1 MTSPFGLLPS
11 GPIPDPG
18 LEHATNHRERAIGA
32 LISQFRDKARFTKLV
47 EIFIR
52 PFQEIEDA
60 IWDLYTK
67 RRLDMARGVQLD
79 IIGKIVDEPRSGLSD
94 ADYLPILRIA
104 VRVLFSNGTGPNLI
118 RITQLF
124 LATNGFTYGEH
135 YPAAVEI
142 AISQTISD
150 AALRL
155 LARFLHRAKSGGVR
169 LDVIDARAPGTRFH
183 YGLEGTGI
191 GYGVG
196 TYGGVV

>member
-11 GPIPDPG
+11 GPVPDPG

-52 PFQEIEDA
+52 PFQELEDA

-67 RRLDMARGVQLD
+67 RRIDTAQGVQLD
-79 IIGKIVDEPRSGLSD
+79 TIGAIVGERRSGLSD
-94 ADYLPILRIA
+94 AEYRPILRVA
-104 VRVLFSNGTGPNLI
+104 VKVLFSNGTGPNLI
-118 RITQLF
+118 RIAQLF
-124 LATNGFTYGEH
+124 LATNGFTYAEH
-135 YPAAVEI
+135 YPAAIEM
-142 AISQTISD
+142 AISQAITD
-150 AALRL
+150 TGLRL
-155 LARFLHRAKSGGVR
+155 LKRFLHRAKSGGVR
-169 LDVIDARAPGTRFH
+169 LDVVDARGAGTRFH
-183 YGLEGTGI
+183 YGTEGTGV